1 MPNILDQKIEA
12 TDYVGKDISGLPDK
26 PSVAGM
32 SAEALKN
39 RFDALTKEVVTDK
52 FNGFIDILLGA
63 FGAANIGATVIA
75 GLAGYTVQEILQAMK
90 ELVDTKKSIEQS
102 DKELALKFDK
112 VEAQAL
118 VKDIS
123 FVENTGIFTITKY
136 DGTKVTI
143 DTAVEKIALDVRL
156 DGQQFVLTLIDGTE
170 QRVDLSAFITQY
182 ETKNSATIRLTQ
194 ENGVLVA
201 NVVAGSIAR
210 QHLDSDVTAFLET
223 KEANAAQSEANA
235 KVSEQNAKSSELK
248 AKVYEEQALACKED
262 ACACATN
269 ASNSER
275 NALASQQTA
284 SASEVNAAKS
294 ETNAKA
300 SETNAKLSELSA
312 LNSKTEAKR
321 SELNASASESNA
333 KLYEESAKDSA
344 DRAKEN
350 ADTIDT
356 ELIDAKI
363 AAKADN
369 LFFDTETNLL
379 YLMSNGEII
388 GDGIQVATGTGG
400 GGGGGTTSVIKLTNE
415 NGTATITTASG
426 NKVELKFGFSS
437 TDDGIPT
444 GDGSC
449 QIIVDGV
456 VRKTM
461 NIKQGSTT
469 VDVTEYL
476 KAGSNTVRV
485 KCTDIYG
492 NYKLLAY
499 TVSVID
505 LSITSTFDD
514 STAYDGEVQF
524 KYTPY
529 GAVSKTIYFILDGV
543 EHKTV
548 KTSSSGKQFTEVL
561 PDMAHGVHHLEVYAK
576 AIVEEETVDSNRLEY
591 DIVCVDAGA
600 TTPMIASV
608 YTAESVAQ
616 GEQVSIPY
624 IVYDPAKLA
633 TDITLTVY
641 VVGEDGVASIYDE
654 SEITVDRS
662 RQYWNTRNYP
672 MGTVYFEIGYAY
684 TDASGE
690 QKQIVKTH
698 ELTVTESEI
707 DIEAVTNDLELHL
720 TSAGRSNGEAN
731 PAQWTYGDY
740 STEFN
745 DFNWISNG
753 WMRDDKGDSVL
764 RLTGDAT
771 AEISLMPFNTDLRVY
786 GKTIELEFAIRDVN
800 NRDAIV
806 IDCMSGD
813 IGFRATADRATL
825 KSEQTTVFCNYRD
838 EERIRLA
845 FVIESRNEYRLMYV
859 YLNGVLSGVKQYP
872 AGDNFEQSTP
882 VKIKIGSPYCAV
894 DLYNVRSY
902 NTALTF
908 TEVTGNFIYD
918 MSDMERKYEL
928 YDANDIYDEYNQ
940 LSYDELRKRI
950 SVMTILGDLPQSKG
964 DKKAVYVSY
973 ECLFDSDLSFS
984 DALAEIDV
992 QGTSSQWYVRKNYKL
1007 EFPNKIQHHKSQIA
1021 SKVFTMKADYAEAT
1035 STHNTQNANF
1045 VETLYSEKTPAQLA
1059 NDRCRTTIY
1068 GYPVVIF
1075 HQRTAA
1081 EIPQF
1086 IGKYNFNFD
1095 KGSEEAFGFDLGYVA
1110 ESWEFKNNTS
1120 GACNFLTPIPDKW
1133 DEDFEARYPDKNTNI
1148 SNFKVMHDWVV
1159 STIGDVDKFKAEFEQ
1174 YFDLHFCLIYYVYT
1188 FVALMVDQRAKNMFM
1203 TYWAETGKWQPWF
1216 YDNDT
1221 SFGINNEGELV
1232 FDYYHE
1238 DIDIVNNETVYN
1250 GQNSTLWSNFRQ
1262 AFPDE
1267 IKETYQEL
1275 RNDGLITYDKF
1286 VEYFITNG
1294 SDQWSESVY
1303 NEDAEYKYI
1312 SMLKESNDASN
1323 LYQARGT
1330 GEEHFKYFIENR
1342 LNYCDSKWYASD
1354 YANDYIALRVYT
1366 PATWAGVEPNP
1377 NITVTPFSNMYA
1389 GARYKANGTLL
1400 QERATKNVPVTFVP
1414 PSGTDLSYSED
1425 FSDTESAIYGA
1436 SQLSSIGDLAPLYC
1450 GTLNVSK
1457 ATKLVELKI
1466 GDGTAGYRNDHLHSL
1481 SVGTNKL
1488 LKKID
1493 VQNCPKLTDP
1503 LELSGCPNIE
1513 EIYAKGSGISSV
1525 SLGDSG
1531 FVRKMQLPS
1540 TIASLTL
1547 KNQLY
1552 IEELTL
1558 EGYSN
1563 VKTLWI
1569 ENCPSVEPMELLDSC
1584 VNVERVRFTNVD
1596 WEFDD
1601 ASFLIELSERGLKGI
1616 DENGINTDKMW
1627 IDGKCHIG
1635 ALTGGEMAQI
1645 KELYPYLTITYT
1657 SLASQLIFMNAAGT
1671 AELARQTVVN
1681 GGNGTDPVRA
1691 GTISTPTKAPT
1702 AQYTYT
1708 YAGWSLTPNGHA
1720 SPNALNNVS
1729 ADRYVYA
1736 AFTAEIRTYTVYFYN
1751 DSVLLY
1757 QVDNVPYGGSATY
1770 TGGTPVKAGVEKPE
1784 DYLFDGW
1791 EPAPTNIVGTTQ
1803 CKAKYKYTGQYAPM
1817 MIDRSI
1823 SGNYTNNRVTI
1834 VGEKAFASCVG
1845 LTSVSLGS
1853 ATRIEDYAFSGCT
1866 NLKKVDLGAAIYLG
1880 VGAFNTCYGLDT
1892 VILRN
1897 TTQVCDSGVKYGAL
1911 NHYIYVPKAMVDSYK
1926 AHSKW
1931 SGASDSIRAI
1941 EDYPEITGGVV

>member
-1 MPNILDQKIEA
+1 MSNINDQKILN
-12 TDYVGKDISGLPDK
+12 TDFLNKDISSLPDK
-26 PSVAGM
+26 PSAAGM

-39 RFDALTKEVVTDK
+39 RFDAATKNIVMPK
-52 FNGFIDILLGA
+52 LNGLIEILLSIAGA
-63 FGAANIGATVIA
+63 TNIGATQID
-75 GLAGYTVQEILQAMK
+75 GLSGYNVQDVLLAMK

-102 DKELALKFDK
+102 DKEMALKFDK
-112 VEAQAL
+112 TEAQAL
-118 VKDIS
+118 VKAVS
-123 FVENTGIFTITKY
+123 FDEPTGVFTITKY
-136 DGTKVTI
+136 DGSTVTI
-143 DTAVEKIALDVRL
+143 NTALEKVALDVKL

-170 QRVDLSAFITQY
+170 QRVDLSAFIVQT
-182 ETKNSATIRLTQ
+182 ETKDSATIHLT
-194 ENGVLVA
+194 EEGGILVA
-201 NVVAGSIAR
+201 SIQYGSVKLS
-210 QHLDSDVTAFLET
+210 HLNSEVTAFIET
-223 KEANAAQSEANA
+223 KELNAAKSEQAA
-235 KVSEQNAKSSELK
+235 KVSEQNARASET
-248 AKVYEEQALACKED
+248 AAAASAASALECKEN

-269 ASNSER
+269 ASVSER
-275 NALASQQTA
+275 NALASEQ
-284 SASEVNAAKS
+284 AAKTS
-294 ETNAKA
+294 ETNTARL
-300 SETNAKLSELSA
+300 ETWAATHAETAQAALTETQLSA
-312 LNSKTEAKR
+312 LEALGNKNRAQTAANNAANSAANAAL
-321 SELNASASESNA
+321 SETSAAESAASAR
-333 KLYEESAKDSA
+333 ESADS
-344 DRAKEN
+344 
-350 ADTIDT
+350 IDT

-379 YLMSNGEII
+379 YLMSNGEVI

-415 NGTATITTASG
+415 NGTATITTAAG
-426 NKVELKFGFSS
+426 NEVILKFSFSS
-437 TDDGIPT
+437 TDDGIET
-444 GDGSC
+444 GDGTC
-449 QIIVDGV
+449 QILVDGV
-456 VRKTM
+456 VRTTFG
-461 NIKQGSTT
+461 IKQGSNTADIT
-469 VDVTEYL
+469 NYL

-485 KCTDIYG
+485 RCTDIYG

-499 TVSVID
+499 TVSLVD

-514 STAYDGEVQF
+514 TTAYDGEVQF

-529 GAVSKTIYFILDGV
+529 GAVAKTIHFLLDGK

-548 KTSSSGKQFTEVL
+548 STASSGKQFTEIL
-561 PDMAHGVHHLEVYAK
+561 PDMAHGVHTLEVYAT
-576 AIVEEETVDSNRLEY
+576 AVVDSSDVESNHLEY
-591 DIVCVDAGA
+591 DIICTDAGA

-608 YTAESVAQ
+608 YGAESVAQ

-624 IVYDPAKLA
+624 IVYDPAKLTA
-633 TDITLTVY
+633 DIVLTVY
-641 VVGEDGVASIYDE
+641 VIGEDGVHTVYDE
-654 SEITVDRS
+654 SEITVDRAK
-662 RQYWNTRNYP
+662 QYWNTRRYP
-672 MGTVYFEIGYAY
+672 MGEVYFEISYDY
-684 TDASGE
+684 VDADTGE
-690 QKQIVKTH
+690 NKQAVKTH
-698 ELTVTESEI
+698 KLTVTESEI
-707 DIEAVTNDLELHL
+707 EIEAVTNDLELHL
-720 TSAGRSNGEAN
+720 SSAGRSNGEAN
-731 PAQWTYGDY
+731 PAQWTYGDF
-740 STEFN
+740 STEFT

-753 WMRDDKGDSVL
+753 WMRDDKGDAVL

-771 AEISLMPFNTDLRVY
+771 AEISLMPFSSDLRVY

-845 FVIESRNEYRLMYV
+845 FVVESRSEYQLMYV

-872 AGDNFEQSTP
+872 PDDDFQQKTP

-918 MSDMERKYEL
+918 MSDVERKHEL
-928 YDANDIYDEYNQ
+928 YDANNIYDEYNQ

-950 SVMTILGDLPQSKG
+950 SVMTILGELPQSKS
-964 DKKAVYVSY
+964 DKKNVYITY
-973 ECLFDSDLSFS
+973 ECLFDDELSFNNT
-984 DALAEIDV
+984 LAEIDV
-992 QGTSSQWYVRKNYKL
+992 QGTSSQWYVRKNYKI
-1007 EFPNKIQHHKSQIA
+1007 EFNDKKQHHKSQIP
-1021 SKVFTMKADYAEAT
+1021 SNVFTMKADYAEAT

-1045 VETLYSEKTPAQLA
+1045 VETLYSEKTPAQLVDA
-1059 NDRCRTTIY
+1059 RCRTTIY

-1075 HQRTAA
+1075 HHRTAA

-1095 KGSEEAFGFDLGYVA
+1095 KGSEEAFGFNLGKVA

-1120 GACNFLTPIPDKW
+1120 PSCNFLTQIPEKW

-1159 STIGDVDKFKAEFEQ
+1159 STIGNVDKFKAEFEQ

-1203 TYWAETGKWQPWF
+1203 TYWEETGKWQPWF

-1221 SFGINNEGELV
+1221 AFGINNEGEML

-1238 DIDIVNNETVYN
+1238 DTDIVDNETVYN
-1250 GQNSTLWSNFRQ
+1250 GQNSTLWVNFRQ

-1267 IKETYQEL
+1267 IKETYQKL
-1275 RNDGLITYDKF
+1275 RNDGKITYDKF
-1286 VEYFITNG
+1286 VEQFITNG

-1312 SMLKESNDASN
+1312 SMLKTANDASN

-1354 YANDYIALRVYT
+1354 YADDYIALRVYT
-1366 PATWAGVEPNP
+1366 PTTWAGVEPNP

-1389 GARYKANGTLL
+1389 GVRYKANGTLL
-1400 QERATKNVPVTFVP
+1400 QERAEKNVPVTFEP
-1414 PSGTDLSYSED
+1414 PSGTDLTYSED

-1436 SQLSSIGDLAPLYC
+1436 SQLSSVGDLAPLYC

-1503 LELSGCPNIE
+1503 LNLSECPNIE

-1525 SLGDSG
+1525 ALGDSG
-1531 FVRKMQLPS
+1531 FVRIMQLPS

-1552 IEELTL
+1552 LEELTL

-1569 ENCPSVEPMELLDSC
+1569 ENCPTINSLALLESC
-1584 VNVERVRFTNVD
+1584 ANVERVRFSKVN
-1596 WEFDD
+1596 WQADD
-1601 ASFLIELSERGLKGI
+1601 ATFLMELAEKDLKGI

-1627 IDGKCHIG
+1627 IDGKCHITN
-1635 ALTGGEMAQI
+1635 LTGAELAVVQ
-1645 KELYPYLTITYT
+1645 ELYPYLTITYT
-1657 SLASQLIFMNAAGT
+1657 NLTTQLIFMSEDGQT
-1671 AELARQTVVN
+1671 ELARQTINN
-1681 GGNGTDPVRA
+1681 GGNGTDPVSA
-1691 GTISTPTKAPT
+1691 GTISAPTKDST
-1702 AQYTYT
+1702 AQYNYT
-1708 YAGWSLTPNGHA
+1708 FAGWSKIAGGSASATALT
-1720 SPNALNNVS
+1720 NVT

-1736 AFTAEIRTYTVYFYN
+1736 AFTSTVRTYTVYFYN
-1751 DSVLLY
+1751 DSTLLETVY
-1757 QVDNVPYGGSATY
+1757 DVPYGGSATY
-1770 TGGTPVKAGVEKPE
+1770 TGETPTKTGADDPENYEFTGWNPKPS
-1784 DYLFDGW
+1784 GI
-1791 EPAPTNIVGTTQ
+1791 TGNTV
-1803 CKAKYKYTGQYAPM
+1803 CKAQYRYTGLYTPM
-1817 MIDRSI
+1817 MIERNL
-1823 SGNYTNNRVTI
+1823 SGEYYNDRVTF
-1834 VGEKAFASCVG
+1834 VG
-1845 LTSVSLGS
+1845 
-1853 ATRIEDYAFSGCT
+1853 DYAFYENK
-1866 NLKKVDLGAAIYLG
+1866 NLNKVDLPNVTSIGVDAFRYCTYLT
-1880 VGAFNTCYGLDT
+1880 AL
-1892 VILRN
+1892 ILRN
-1897 TTQVCDSGVKYGAL
+1897 TTQVCPLGSSTAFGNTYVEGATEG
-1911 NHYIYVPKAMVDSYK
+1911 YIYVPSALVNAYK
-1926 AHSKW
+1926 TAANW
-1931 SGASDSIRAI
+1931 STYANKIRAI
-1941 EDYPEITGGVV
+1941 EDYPEICGGDA